1 MIDKGWLLIIIAEV
15 LRICIY
21 IYIYILYTTLYL
33 LGMIIVHEL
42 GMRVHQP
49 SIWEIAY

>member
-1 MIDKGWLLIIIAEV
+1 MIDKGWLLIIIAAV

-21 IYIYILYTTLYL
+21 IYRLYTTLYL

-42 GMRVHQP
+42 GIHVNQP